1 MFVFLEAGRFLY
13 GDILVDLIT
22 SLVYPEADLRLK
34 VGLVRE
40 PQDVTTWLSVVS
52 GMTVATFLLITA
64 ILFLIASALF
74 IPLPYEICD
83 RQKVQLFELLLR
95 LSNEHLGHVVE
106 ILFGSVARNHLT
118 RFVAGLPYIFPPR
131 TAKWCSI
138 RDEVIAGT
146 KCRVYMPD
154 KAKKTSN
161 SLIIFIHGGGW
172 CICQARKIKRLKT
185 KNTRLGFY
193 DGPMVSLI
201 GRTGTPIIS
210 IDYKLSP
217 EVQFPSAIDECEAVI
232 KEIYYKKHSEL
243 GIDPERILLMGDS
256 AGGNLSAVLC
266 QRFLKIKKE
275 YVKCQILIYPVIHL
289 LDFLAPSH
297 QYYYRS
303 YKGTALLNP
312 HSLARWCLM
321 YLGIEVSRKN
331 IKLVLKNKHLPRDLM
346 ETQAVQSM
354 LDYYTHLPESFLMK
368 GKYSKP
374 LASEP
379 DEKLSSKFAP
389 FVSNPEICPILGDN
403 LEGLPPA
410 LIMTAGVDI
419 LRDEGILYA
428 KRLKEFN
435 VPTKWNHYESAFHG
449 VLNMPGSKQRKQM
462 LNDIH
467 AYVQELKLL

>member
-95 LSNEHLGHVVE
+95 LSNEHL
-106 ILFGSVARNHLT
+106 LKFFFGSVARNHLT

-146 KCRVYMPD
+146 TCRVYMPD

-172 CICQARKIKRLKT
+172 CICQAR
-185 KNTRLGFY
+185 FY

-201 GRTGTPIIS
+201 ARTGTPIIS

-232 KEIYYKKHSEL
+232 KEIYYKKHAEL

-256 AGGNLSAVLC
+256 AG
-266 QRFLKIKKE
+266 E

-346 ETQAVQSM
+346 ETPTVQSM
-354 LDYYTHLPESFLMK
+354 LDYYTHLPESFLVK

-374 LASEP
+374 LTSEP